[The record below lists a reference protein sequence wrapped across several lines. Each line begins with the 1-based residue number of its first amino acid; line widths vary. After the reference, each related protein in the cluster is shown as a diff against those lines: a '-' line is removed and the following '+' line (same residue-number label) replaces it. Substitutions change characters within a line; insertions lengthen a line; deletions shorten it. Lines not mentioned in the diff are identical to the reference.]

1 MLNTVLQRQLQR
13 SLGVESV
20 DIDIN
25 IGDEKPLTDDA
36 GAIASPIAEDGEP
49 LAEAQQVDLAEE
61 QKQVEDTNDN
71 IDDAEQD
78 VETLESLISVL
89 QMGLENNS
97 TDPALFKAVNVTM
110 DHIARKRGFVATA
123 VMPSM
128 EAYGVN
134 PQVSMEEAAEKSKNI
149 LSTLKSGAADLI
161 AKLWYQVKKVCFNVA
176 QFLRGRVKSRA
187 ESLIKQADK
196 MTQPVKKIKVY
207 NANLLKYGEKGIATP
222 AEMKNLVNNLYNNA
236 GKIIDLVSLTT
247 SKLAADIAAGKSSN
261 DNELAQLASKFS
273 ADQAKPNGDLYLGFG
288 NATIAFTGVQVTS
301 PEKNGEKSTV
311 TNLTGVKLVIPGN
324 KSDDVETTSA
334 SKNEVK
340 EICGYVVRLIEI
352 TSTKGIKMFND
363 RKLEKTVTE
372 NIKKAQGAAVMDSKT
387 LADTEQS
394 IAAFK
399 DKDYK
404 QAVKVMIKLQNDLIS
419 YYGQV
424 CKALVDFCA
433 QSVAVGIGKTAEV
446 KQKPSAG
453 ELVPA

>member
-25 IGDEKPLTDDA
+25 IGDEKPVTDDA

-61 QKQVEDTNDN
+61 ENEVEDTSDN

-123 VMPSM
+123 FMPSM
-128 EAYGVN
+128 EAYGAN
-134 PQVSMEEAAEKSKNI
+134 PQVSMEEAAEKSKSM

-161 AKLWYQVKKVCFNVA
+161 AKLWYQVKKFCFNVA

-196 MTQPVKKIKVY
+196 MNQPVKKIKVY
-207 NANLLKYGEKGIATP
+207 NTKLLKYGEKGIATP
-222 AEMKNLVNNLYNNA
+222 AEMKNLVNNLFNNA
-236 GKIIDLVSLTT
+236 GKIVDLVSLTT
-247 SKLAADIAAGKSSN
+247 AKLAEDIAAGKPTN
-261 DNELAQLASKFS
+261 DNELAQLAAKLNSKE
-273 ADQAKPNGDLYLGFG
+273 AKPNGELYLGFG
-288 NATIAFTGVQVTS
+288 NATIAFVGTQVSGT
-301 PEKNGEKSTV
+301 EKNGDTFSV
-311 TNLTGVKLVIPGN
+311 TKLSGAKLVIPGN

-334 SKNEVK
+334 SQSEVK
-340 EICGYVVRLIEI
+340 ELCGYVVRLIEL
-352 TSTKGIKMFND
+352 TTTKGIKMFND

-372 NIKKAQGAAVMDSKT
+372 NIKIAQGAAVMNSSG
-387 LADTEQS
+387 LADTEKS

-399 DKDYK
+399 NEDYK
-404 QAVKVMIKLQNDLIS
+404 KAVKVMIKLQNDLIS

-433 QSVAVGIGKTAEV
+433 QSVAVGTGKTAEV
-446 KQKPSAG
+446 KDKEAA
-453 ELVPA
+453 PAQA

>member
-25 IGDEKPLTDDA
+25 IGDEKPVTDDA

-61 QKQVEDTNDN
+61 ENEVEDTSEN

-123 VMPSM
+123 FMPSM
-128 EAYGVN
+128 EAYGAN
-134 PQVSMEEAAEKSKNI
+134 PQVSMEEAAEKSKSM

-161 AKLWYQVKKVCFNVA
+161 AKLWYQVKKFCFNVA

-196 MTQPVKKIKVY
+196 MNQPVKKIKVY
-207 NANLLKYGEKGIATP
+207 NTKLLKYGEKGIATP
-222 AEMKNLVNNLYNNA
+222 AEMKNLVNNLFNNA
-236 GKIIDLVSLTT
+236 GKIVDLVSLTT
-247 SKLAADIAAGKSSN
+247 AKLAEDIAAGKPTN
-261 DNELAQLASKFS
+261 DNELAQLAAKLNSKE
-273 ADQAKPNGDLYLGFG
+273 AKPGGDLYLGFG
-288 NATIAFTGVQVTS
+288 NASIVFTGLQVES
-301 PEKNGEKSTV
+301 PQKSVV
-311 TNLTGVKLVIPGN
+311 TTLSGVKLVIPGN

-334 SKNEVK
+334 NQSEVK
-340 EICGYVVRLIEI
+340 ELCGYVVRLIEL
-352 TSTKGIKMFND
+352 TTTKGIKMFND

-372 NIKKAQGAAVMDSKT
+372 NIKKAQGAAVMNSSG
-387 LADTEQS
+387 LADTEKS

-404 QAVKVMIKLQNDLIS
+404 QAVKAMIKLQNDLIS

-433 QSVAVGIGKTAEV
+433 QSVAVGTGKTAEV
-446 KQKPSAG
+446 KDKEAA
-453 ELVPA
+453 PAQA

>member
-13 SLGVESV
+13 SYGVESV

-61 QKQVEDTNDN
+61 ENEVEDTSEN
-71 IDDAEQD
+71 IDDADQD

-97 TDPALFKAVNVTM
+97 TDPALFKAVNLTM

-123 VMPSM
+123 FMPSM
-128 EAYGVN
+128 ESYSIN
-134 PQVSMEEAAEKSKNI
+134 PQVSMEEAAEKSKSM

-161 AKLWYQVKKVCFNVA
+161 AKLWYQVKKFCFNVA

-196 MTQPVKKIKVY
+196 MNQPVKKIKVY
-207 NANLLKYGEKGIATP
+207 NTKLLKYGEKGIATP
-222 AEMKNLVNNLYNNA
+222 AEMKKLANDLFNNA
-236 GKIIDLVSLTT
+236 EGNITTVSTT
-247 SKLAADIAAGKSSN
+247 TTKLAEDIAAGKPTN
-261 DNELAQLASKFS
+261 DNELAQLAAKFS
-273 ADQAKPNGDLYLGFG
+273 AKEAKPNGSAYLGFG
-288 NATIAFTGVQVTS
+288 NASIVFTGLQVTS
-301 PEKNGEKSTV
+301 PEKSTV
-311 TNLTGVKLVIPGN
+311 TNLTSVKLVIPGN

-340 EICGYVVRLIEI
+340 ELCGYVVRLIEL
-352 TSTKGIKMFND
+352 TTTKGIKMLND

-372 NIKKAQGAAVMDSKT
+372 QIKKAQGAAVMNSNN
-387 LADTEQS
+387 LADTEKS

-399 DKDYK
+399 NEDYK
-404 QAVKVMIKLQNDLIS
+404 KAVKVMIKLQNDLIS

-433 QSVAVGIGKTAEV
+433 QSVAVGTGKTAEV
-446 KQKPSAG
+446 KDKEAAPTQA
-453 ELVPA
+453 

>member
-25 IGDEKPLTDDA
+25 IGDEKPVTDDA

-61 QKQVEDTNDN
+61 ENEVEDTSEN
-71 IDDAEQD
+71 IDDADQD

-123 VMPSM
+123 FMPSM
-128 EAYGVN
+128 EAYGAN
-134 PQVSMEEAAEKSKNI
+134 PQVSMEEAAEKSKSM

-161 AKLWYQVKKVCFNVA
+161 AKLWYQVKKFCFNVA

-196 MTQPVKKIKVY
+196 MNQPVKKIKVY
-207 NANLLKYGEKGIATP
+207 NTKLLKYGEKGIATP
-222 AEMKNLVNNLYNNA
+222 AEMKNMVNTLFNNA
-236 GKIIDLVSLTT
+236 ENIVNMVSLTT
-247 SKLAADIAAGKSSN
+247 TKLAEDIAAGKSTN
-261 DNELAQLASKFS
+261 DNELAQLAAKLSSKEV
-273 ADQAKPNGDLYLGFG
+273 KPGGDLYLGFG
-288 NATIAFTGVQVTS
+288 NASIVFTGLQVES
-301 PEKNGEKSTV
+301 PQKSVV
-311 TNLTGVKLVIPGN
+311 TTLSGVKLVIPGN

-334 SKNEVK
+334 NQSEVK
-340 EICGYVVRLIEI
+340 ELCGYVVRLIEL
-352 TSTKGIKMFND
+352 TTTKGIKMFND

-372 NIKKAQGAAVMDSKT
+372 NIKTAQGAAVMNSSG
-387 LADTEQS
+387 LADTEKS

-399 DKDYK
+399 NEDYK
-404 QAVKVMIKLQNDLIS
+404 KAVKVMIKLQNDLIS

-433 QSVAVGIGKTAEV
+433 QSVAVGTGKTAEV
-446 KQKPSAG
+446 KDKEAA
-453 ELVPA
+453 PAQA

>member
-13 SLGVESV
+13 SLGIESV

-25 IGDEKPLTDDA
+25 IGDEKPVTDDA

-61 QKQVEDTNDN
+61 ENEVEDTNDHLEDTN
-71 IDDAEQD
+71 QD

-123 VMPSM
+123 FMPSM
-128 EAYGVN
+128 EAYGAN
-134 PQVSMEEAAEKSKNI
+134 PQVSMEEAAEKAKGI
-149 LSTLKSGAADLI
+149 LSTLKSGAADLV
-161 AKLWYQVKKVCFNVA
+161 AKLWYQVKKFCFNVA

-207 NANLLKYGEKGIATP
+207 NAKLLKYGEKGVATP
-222 AEMKNLVNNLYNNA
+222 AEMKNLVNNLFNNA
-236 GKIIDLVSLTT
+236 GKIVDLVSLTT
-247 SKLAADIAAGKSSN
+247 TKLAEDIAAGKSSA
-261 DNELAQLASKFS
+261 DNQLAQLAAKFS
-273 ADQAKPNGDLYLGFG
+273 SKEAKPNGDLYLGFG
-288 NATIAFTGVQVTS
+288 NASVTFVGTAVSHTGTT
-301 PEKNGEKSTV
+301 GEKSSV
-311 TNLTGVKLVIPGN
+311 TTLTGVKLVTPGN

-334 SKNEVK
+334 SQSEVK
-340 EICGYVVRLIEI
+340 ELCGYVVRLIEL
-352 TSTKGIKMFND
+352 TTTKGVKMFND

-372 NIKKAQGAAVMDSKT
+372 NIKKAQGAAVMDSNT
-387 LADTEQS
+387 LADTEKS

-433 QSVAVGIGKTAEV
+433 QSVAVGTGKTAEV
-446 KQKPSAG
+446 KDKEAA
-453 ELVPA
+453 PAQA

>member
-25 IGDEKPLTDDA
+25 IGDEKPVTDDA

-61 QKQVEDTNDN
+61 ENEVEDTSEN
-71 IDDAEQD
+71 IDAAEQD

-123 VMPSM
+123 FMPSM
-128 EAYGVN
+128 EAYGAN
-134 PQVSMEEAAEKSKNI
+134 PQVSMEEAAEKSKSM

-161 AKLWYQVKKVCFNVA
+161 AKLWYQVKKFCFNVA

-196 MTQPVKKIKVY
+196 MNQPVKKIKVY
-207 NANLLKYGEKGIATP
+207 NTKLLKYGEKGIATP
-222 AEMKNLVNNLYNNA
+222 AEMKNLVNNLFNNA
-236 GKIIDLVSLTT
+236 GKIVDLVSLTT
-247 SKLAADIAAGKSSN
+247 TKLAEDIAAGKSSD
-261 DNELAQLASKFS
+261 DNQLAQLAAKFS
-273 ADQAKPNGDLYLGFG
+273 AAEAKPNGDLYLGFG
-288 NATIAFTGVQVTS
+288 NATIAFVGTQISGT
-301 PEKNGEKSTV
+301 EKNGDTFSV
-311 TNLTGVKLVIPGN
+311 TKLSDMKLVIPGN

-334 SKNEVK
+334 SQSEVK
-340 EICGYVVRLIEI
+340 ELCGYVVRLIEL
-352 TSTKGIKMFND
+352 TTTKGIKMFND

-372 NIKKAQGAAVMDSKT
+372 NIKKAQGAAVMNSSG
-387 LADTEQS
+387 LADTEKS

-399 DKDYK
+399 NEDYK
-404 QAVKVMIKLQNDLIS
+404 KAVKVMIKLQNDLIS

-433 QSVAVGIGKTAEV
+433 QSVAVGTGKTAEV
-446 KQKPSAG
+446 KSKEAA
-453 ELVPA
+453 PAQA

>member
-61 QKQVEDTNDN
+61 ENEVEDTSEN

-97 TDPALFKAVNVTM
+97 TDPALFKAVNLTM

-123 VMPSM
+123 FMPSM
-128 EAYGVN
+128 EAYGAN
-134 PQVSMEEAAEKSKNI
+134 PQVSMEEAAEKSKSM

-161 AKLWYQVKKVCFNVA
+161 AKLWYQVKKFCFNVA

-187 ESLIKQADK
+187 ESLSKQADK
-196 MTQPVKKIKVY
+196 MTQPVKTIKVY
-207 NANLLKYGEKGIATP
+207 NTKLLKYGEKGIATP
-222 AEMKNLVNNLYNNA
+222 AEMKNMVNNLFNNA

-247 SKLAADIAAGKSSN
+247 TKLAEDIAAGKSTN
-261 DNELAQLASKFS
+261 DNELAQLAAKFS
-273 ADQAKPNGDLYLGFG
+273 SKEAKPNGDLYLGFG
-288 NATIAFTGVQVTS
+288 NASIAFVGTQISGT
-301 PEKNGEKSTV
+301 EKNGDTFSV
-311 TNLTGVKLVIPGN
+311 TKLSDVKLVIPGN

-334 SKNEVK
+334 NKNEVK
-340 EICGYVVRLIEI
+340 EICGYVVRLIEM

-372 NIKKAQGAAVMDSKT
+372 NIKKAQGAAVMNSSG
-387 LADTEQS
+387 LADTEKS

-399 DKDYK
+399 DEDYK
-404 QAVKVMIKLQNDLIS
+404 KAVKVMIKVQNDLIS

-433 QSVAVGIGKTAEV
+433 QSVAVGTGKTAEV
-446 KQKPSAG
+446 KDKEAA
-453 ELVPA
+453 PAQA

>member
-25 IGDEKPLTDDA
+25 IGDEKPVTDDA

-61 QKQVEDTNDN
+61 ENEVEDTSEN

-123 VMPSM
+123 FMPSM
-128 EAYGVN
+128 EAYGAN
-134 PQVSMEEAAEKSKNI
+134 PQVSMEEAAEKSKSM

-161 AKLWYQVKKVCFNVA
+161 AKLWYQVKKFCFNVA

-196 MTQPVKKIKVY
+196 MNQPVKKIKVY
-207 NANLLKYGEKGIATP
+207 NTKLLKYGEKGIATP
-222 AEMKNLVNNLYNNA
+222 AEMKNLINTLFNNA
-236 GKIIDLVSLTT
+236 EKIVNMVSLTT
-247 SKLAADIAAGKSSN
+247 TKLAEDIAAGKSTN
-261 DNELAQLASKFS
+261 DNELAQLAAKLSSKE
-273 ADQAKPNGDLYLGFG
+273 AKPGGDLYLGFG
-288 NATIAFTGVQVTS
+288 NASIVFTGLQVES
-301 PEKNGEKSTV
+301 PQKSVV
-311 TNLTGVKLVIPGN
+311 TTLSGVKLVIPGN

-334 SKNEVK
+334 NQSEVK
-340 EICGYVVRLIEI
+340 ELCGYVVRLIEL
-352 TSTKGIKMFND
+352 TTTKGIKMFND

-372 NIKKAQGAAVMDSKT
+372 NIKKAQGAAVMNSSG
-387 LADTEQS
+387 LADTEKS

-404 QAVKVMIKLQNDLIS
+404 QAVKAMIKLQNDLIS

-433 QSVAVGIGKTAEV
+433 QSVAVGTGKTAEV
-446 KQKPSAG
+446 KDKEAA
-453 ELVPA
+453 PAQA

>member
-61 QKQVEDTNDN
+61 ENEVEDTSDN
-71 IDDAEQD
+71 IDDADQD
-78 VETLESLISVL
+78 VETLESLVSIL
-89 QMGLENNS
+89 QLGLENQS
-97 TDPALFKAVNVTM
+97 TDPALFQAVNLTV
-110 DHIARKRGFVATA
+110 DHIARKRGFVASA
-123 VMPSM
+123 IMPSM
-128 EAYGVN
+128 ESYGAN
-134 PQVSMEEAAEKSKNI
+134 PQVSMEEATEKAKGI
-149 LSTLKSGAADLI
+149 LSTLKSGAADLV
-161 AKLWYQVKKVCFNVA
+161 AKLWYQVKKFCFNVA

-196 MTQPVKKIKVY
+196 MNQPVKKIKAY
-207 NANLLKYGEKGIATP
+207 NTKMLKYGEQGVATP
-222 AEMKNLVNNLYNNA
+222 AEMRNLVNNLFDNSDEFIN
-236 GKIIDLVSLTT
+236 LVSLTT
-247 SKLAADIAAGKSSN
+247 TKLAEDIAAGKPTN
-261 DNELAQLASKFS
+261 DNELAQLAAKF
-273 ADQAKPNGDLYLGFG
+273 DPKEAKPNGKFYLGFG
-288 NATIAFTGVQVTS
+288 NATIAFVGTQISGT
-301 PEKNGEKSTV
+301 EKNGDTFSV
-311 TNLTGVKLVIPGN
+311 TKLSGVKLVIPGN

-340 EICGYVVRLIEI
+340 ELCGYVVRLIGM

-372 NIKKAQGAAVMDSKT
+372 NIKKAQGAAVMNSTK
-387 LADTEQS
+387 LSETENS

-404 QAVKVMIKLQNDLIS
+404 QAVKTMIKLQNDLIS

-433 QSVAVGIGKTAEV
+433 QSVAVGTGKTAEV
-446 KQKPSAG
+446 KEKEAA
-453 ELVPA
+453 PAQA

>member
-25 IGDEKPLTDDA
+25 IGDEKPVTDDA

-61 QKQVEDTNDN
+61 ENEVEDTSEN

-123 VMPSM
+123 FMPSM
-128 EAYGVN
+128 EAYGAN
-134 PQVSMEEAAEKSKNI
+134 PQVSMEEAAEKSKSM

-161 AKLWYQVKKVCFNVA
+161 AKLWYQVKKFCFNVA

-196 MTQPVKKIKVY
+196 MNQPVKKIKVY
-207 NANLLKYGEKGIATP
+207 NTKLLKYGEKGIATP
-222 AEMKNLVNNLYNNA
+222 AEMKNLVNNLFNNA
-236 GKIIDLVSLTT
+236 GKIVDLVSLTT
-247 SKLAADIAAGKSSN
+247 TKLAEDIAAGKSSD
-261 DNELAQLASKFS
+261 DNQLAQLAAKLNSKE
-273 ADQAKPNGDLYLGFG
+273 AKPNGELYLGFG
-288 NATIAFTGVQVTS
+288 NATIAFVGTQVSGT
-301 PEKNGEKSTV
+301 EKNGDTFSV
-311 TNLTGVKLVIPGN
+311 TKLSGAKLVIPGN

-334 SKNEVK
+334 SQSEVK
-340 EICGYVVRLIEI
+340 ELCGYVVRLIEL
-352 TSTKGIKMFND
+352 TTTKGIKMFND

-372 NIKKAQGAAVMDSKT
+372 NIKTAQGAAVMGSKT
-387 LADTEQS
+387 LADTEKS

-399 DKDYK
+399 NEDYK
-404 QAVKVMIKLQNDLIS
+404 KAVKVMIKLQNDLIS

-433 QSVAVGIGKTAEV
+433 QSVAVGTGKTAEV
-446 KQKPSAG
+446 KDKEAA
-453 ELVPA
+453 PAKA